1 MISSPALER
10 TMLCRPGSAAEA
22 RPWSCD
28 TFTVS
33 AAHSRYGAT
42 LLGKNS
48 DRPARET
55 QVLRHLPARRGGGRL
70 RLAYVEIDDA
80 PETIAH
86 IGSSPY
92 WCWGHEIGVNVHGV
106 AIGNEAIFTRD
117 VAAAAA
123 ADREGRAVQPG
134 ILGMELLRLGLER
147 GRSAAE
153 AVEVITDLVGRYGQ
167 YGAGT
172 VSKDRP
178 GAAYDNSFIVAD
190 VTESWVVETTGRR
203 WAARRVREPYW
214 ALSNEPTLRTDWDR
228 ASSDLFQHADEQG
241 WRIGDPLDFAATFV
255 DPAVPLQVSHL
266 RLQRARQMLAEAVDQ
281 GGVGFNEA
289 RAVLSDHYEGT
300 FLEGP
305 KFNPARP
312 DFHTLCMHEHPAG
325 FTWGNTAASLIAVL
339 PADGRPHFW
348 WGATTPCTSL
358 YIPVAATE
366 TALPSVLG
374 TAGAAAG
381 TGPNPEDA
389 VVDTPTGESFWWSF
403 QTLLET
409 VAADGNGTGYR
420 DRQPVVRARFDQMQ
434 QMWLKQVE
442 ELGANAT
449 DEEWRALTEHC
460 VAEAHATADE
470 LARTLQSPA

>member
-1 MISSPALER
+1 MSTSLSAGPATSPRFAA
-10 TMLCRPGSAAEA
+10 PGAS

-55 QVLRHLPARRGGGRL
+55 QPLRHLPGRRGGGRL
-70 RLAYVEIDDA
+70 RLAYVEIDDV

-106 AIGNEAIFTRD
+106 AIGNEALFTRD

-123 ADREGRAVQPG
+123 ADRSGHQVQPG

-147 GRSAAE
+147 GRTAAE
-153 AVEVITDLVGRYGQ
+153 AVAVITDLVERHGE

-172 VSKDRP
+172 VSTDRP

-190 VTESWVVETTGRR
+190 ATGSWVIETTGRR
-203 WAARRVREPYW
+203 WVTRQVREPYW
-214 ALSNEPTLRTDWDR
+214 ALSNEPTLRADWD
-228 ASSDLFQHADEQG
+228 ASSADLVQHAEKQG
-241 WRIGDPLDFAATFV
+241 WGSGDPLDFAATFV

-266 RLQRARQMLAEAVDQ
+266 RLQRSRQMLADAVGA
-281 GGVGFNEA
+281 GGVGFDEA
-289 RAVLSDHYEGT
+289 RAILSDHYEGT
-300 FLEGP
+300 FLQGP

-312 DFHTLCMHEHPAG
+312 DFHTLCMHAHPSG
-325 FTWGNTAASLIAVL
+325 FTWGNTAASMIAVL
-339 PADGRPHFW
+339 PATGRPYLW
-348 WGATTPCTSL
+348 WAATTPCTSV

-366 TALPSVLG
+366 GPVPRVLS
-374 TAGAAAG
+374 AAG
-381 TGPNPEDA
+381 TASGTGPHPEHAVADA
-389 VVDTPTGESFWWSF
+389 PLPGSFWWSF
-403 QTLLET
+403 QSLLET
-409 VAADGNGTGYR
+409 VAGDADGAGYAE
-420 DRQPVVRARFDQMQ
+420 RQPEVRARFDQLQ
-434 QMWLKQVE
+434 QQWLKDVE
-442 ELGANAT
+442 GLGPDAT
-449 DEEWRALTEHC
+449 DAQWRALTEHC
-460 VAEAHATADE
+460 VADAQAAAEELTRD
-470 LARTLQSPA
+470 LARPA